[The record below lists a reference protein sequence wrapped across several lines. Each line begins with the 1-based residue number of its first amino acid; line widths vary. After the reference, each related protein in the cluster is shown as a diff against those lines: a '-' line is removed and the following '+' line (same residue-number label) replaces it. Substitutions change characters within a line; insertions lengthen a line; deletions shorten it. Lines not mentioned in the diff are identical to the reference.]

1 MKLIF
6 SIPISPIKFPV
17 CLYVPVHQMQI
28 IFSIEY
34 FYLFQNVYFRM
45 FFLKTF
51 YFVLNQFLFLNSEY
65 FFLRTSS
72 FVLGT
77 LHFVMFHNTFSFVL
91 RTFHFCSRNNLYF
104 FSVSF
109 VQNNFSMEYFYMFQN
124 NFKIQQYFC
133 IHIGIH
139 I

>member
-6 SIPISPIKFPV
+6 SIPISPIKFLV

-65 FFLRTSS
+65 FFLEH
-72 FVLGT
+72 
-77 LHFVMFHNTFSFVL
+77 LHLFWEHFILLCSIILFHFVL
-91 RTFHFCSRNNLYF
+91 RTFHFCSRNNLHF

-133 IHIGIH
+133 IRIGIH